1 MTPPVN
7 ATLLTVDTVLPSAA
21 STPLRPGYLRWRAG
35 ILTEV
40 GEGHPTPRAD
50 ETWVHRPDGLALPGL
65 VNTHH
70 HLAGTITDS
79 LIEDG
84 GIGMGTRRS
93 GAEAALH
100 ASFDG
105 RSARAAALL
114 AAVQLIRS
122 GVTTTTDSHATWKDS
137 DRIDGSVRAADE
149 SGLRVVLHVAFL
161 DRTELIPRDRQFN
174 ADEVALEV
182 RRLRASLQNDLVE
195 IEPEA
200 LSLPRASDELVVA
213 VHSARRRLAALHL
226 NYSSEFRDWSRH
238 TLGVGAVQ
246 HLDRLGVLDSGW
258 IFAHPIHLEQGEAE
272 LLAAHGA
279 GCAYCPVSNLSLAL
293 DTPDLRPLRSA
304 GVAIGIGI
312 DHPNGSHDLWASAR
326 TAALIQRGVAGEVAA
341 WTASDALRMATQEGA
356 RALGLDHVTG
366 RLTPGL
372 SADVQILDL
381 RDSALTATRMR
392 PQRVA
397 LAAHPGHV
405 QDVAVRGNWLLKDGC
420 LVHLDETSIVA
431 EARQVREELLHR
443 SRSSH

>member
-1 MTPPVN
+1 M
-7 ATLLTVDTVLPSAA
+7 
-21 STPLRPGYLRWRAG
+21 
-35 ILTEV
+35 
-40 GEGHPTPRAD
+40 
-50 ETWVHRPDGLALPGL
+50 
-65 VNTHH
+65 
-70 HLAGTITDS
+70 
-79 LIEDG
+79 
-84 GIGMGTRRS
+84 
-93 GAEAALH
+93 
-100 ASFDG
+100 
-105 RSARAAALL
+105 
-114 AAVQLIRS
+114 
-122 GVTTTTDSHATWKDS
+122 
-137 DRIDGSVRAADE
+137 
-149 SGLRVVLHVAFL
+149 
-161 DRTELIPRDRQFN
+161 
-174 ADEVALEV
+174 
-182 RRLRASLQNDLVE
+182 RRLRAALQNDLVE

-238 TLGVGAVQ
+238 ALGVGAVQ

-272 LLAAHGA
+272 LLAARGA

-326 TAALIQRGVAGEVAA
+326 TATLIQRGVASEVAA

-366 RLTPGL
+366 RLAPGL

-397 LAAHPGHV
+397 LGAHPGHV
-405 QDVAVRGNWLLKDGC
+405 QDVAVRGDWLLKDGC
-420 LVHLDETSIVA
+420 LVHLDEASIVA